1 MWTLHLRATLLCR
14 TSFAISIKL
23 HQYFSF
29 QLNSHHSQ
37 QEKTSFASSFT
48 VFIQLLRT
56 VKLKYCSV
64 PQDEGMARNNSPWNR
79 LAVCISAALCILPGS
94 NSYTPLTSPASTHL
108 TCPNSCSEV
117 SAVMRTDAVTHCTGC
132 MQTEAQTAPR
142 STLLQAKPL

>member
-1 MWTLHLRATLLCR
+1 MPP
-14 TSFAISIKL
+14 
-23 HQYFSF
+23 
-29 QLNSHHSQ
+29 
-37 QEKTSFASSFT
+37 
-48 VFIQLLRT
+48 
-56 VKLKYCSV
+56 CSV
-64 PQDEGMARNNSPWNR
+64 GHHLLSQLSCISTFHSNLTLTTLNRRKHHLLPASQFSYNYWELLNWNIVLSHRMKGWARNNSPWNR

-132 MQTEAQTAPR
+132 MQTEAQTAPW